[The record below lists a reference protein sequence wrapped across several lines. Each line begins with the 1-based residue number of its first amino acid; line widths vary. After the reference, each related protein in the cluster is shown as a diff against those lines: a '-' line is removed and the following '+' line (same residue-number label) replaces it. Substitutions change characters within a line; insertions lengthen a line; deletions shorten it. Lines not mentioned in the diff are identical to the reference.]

1 MELNDTSKIVKQTQ
15 QTPQQP
21 SRRESEGAASSF
33 LGSGL
38 DLESA
43 MNFSLP
49 SDGLPDLSLASNLSL
64 NTPPLRGAQARVPEK
79 EQEKDNTSKDK
90 EQDKDKDQ

>member
-49 SDGLPDLSLASNLSL
+49 SDELPDLSL

-79 EQEKDNTSKDK
+79 DNSSKDK
-90 EQDKDKDQ
+90 EQDKDKDH